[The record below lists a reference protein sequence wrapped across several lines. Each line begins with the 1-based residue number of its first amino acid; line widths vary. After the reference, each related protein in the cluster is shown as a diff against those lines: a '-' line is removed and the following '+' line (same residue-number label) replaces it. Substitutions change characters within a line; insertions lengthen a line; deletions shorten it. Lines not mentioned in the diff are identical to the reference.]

1 MAAQALF
8 YFYSF
13 INFSMTATEIE
24 SGCVVLRTTLGTGT
38 NEEIMK
44 GVSLGRKTK
53 KKTRVNEFVLISP

>member
-1 MAAQALF
+1 
-8 YFYSF
+8 
-13 INFSMTATEIE
+13 MTAPEIE

-53 KKTRVNEFVLISP
+53 KKKKKKNRVDEFVLISP